1 VTTVTHGDALEF
13 FRTNGYVVIENALT
27 AAEVA
32 FLNDFVDRDMAAHPE
47 EWRAGDPALRGHAHP
62 LMENP
67 QLDRFVQHPG
77 TFPLMR
83 EILGEEIRFGQ
94 FDFRDVPPG
103 VPDVPGQR
111 LHGDRAH
118 HDPRHP
124 YRNRPEYDPQHPYA
138 SGYLCAI
145 HYLTDVRECCPC
157 FGIVPGSFP
166 YPTIEEAKAAMGD
179 AYREVPIRGPA
190 GTALIYNIAT
200 YHGRMA
206 GTCTHGRRTLHAYY
220 SRDSRPVLT
229 NWCLIPERLA
239 FHPDPEQRAFYSHW
253 SWAMRNVA
261 RYYLKRPADT
271 SATPG

>member
-1 VTTVTHGDALEF
+1 MTTPETLASF
-13 FRTNGYVVIENALT
+13 KTNGYVVIPNALT
-27 AAEVA
+27 ADEVA
-32 FLNDFVDRDMAAHPE
+32 FLNEFVDRDMATHPDDWFGRQTE
-47 EWRAGDPALRGHAHP
+47 LRGHAHP

-103 VPDVPGQR
+103 VPDIAGQN
-111 LHGDRAH
+111 LHADRAFR
-118 HDPRHP
+118 DGRRPASE
-124 YRNRPEYDPQHPYA
+124 RPEYDPEHPYRC
-138 SGYLCAI
+138 GYLCAI
-145 HYLTDVRECCPC
+145 HYLTEVRECCPC

-166 YPTIEEAKAAMGD
+166 YPTLDEAKAAMGD
-179 AYREVPIRGPA
+179 AYREAPIRGPA

-206 GTCTHGRRTLHAYY
+206 GACTHGRRTLHAYY

-239 FHPDPEQRAFYSHW
+239 FHPDSTQRAFYSHW
-253 SWAMRNVA
+253 SAAMRNAA
-261 RYYLKRPADT
+261 RYLMPEPR
-271 SATPG
+271 